1 MPEKTIQTRL
11 TMAKTI
17 QDQLA
22 EAIQGKY
29 PDAEVKKVN
38 KDNFLDIH
46 LPSVHPKRGTHLFFN
61 TSGGNIKLGFYCRED
76 DFTKKVLAKNGNLEA
91 YSQGVR
97 LKGNPE
103 WKSVDAACTAA
114 FTLVESLGGKGKKDQ
129 AAPTKQSP
137 KPQKEKPTST
147 TSKAEDLSE
156 FDLIEFDLEGRAVG
170 RKDPSAQLESEYSE
184 EDELRLAEIIK
195 QLESQME
202 GDAEADEE
210 SIPTVK
216 HSKGKPA
223 DTSLADETDRCLE
236 DPLAYLT
243 CIQQL
248 RNYYLGLSSN
258 SNSYRGTY
266 EEILR
271 EFTKAAVVPRIADK
285 MLRLAHEDGNLIES
299 LLLGP
304 MMKAEEA
311 YDKDYLTHD
320 DYVKSLREVVSDLL
334 GYCNVGLYLDTLEF
348 LMYLG
353 DELDE
358 DDSPSGSLSVQDRYF
373 PLFLMLKAS
382 PNQEIDDLEMV
393 LSKGELSRNAA
404 NGCEVKSLLLKSSGN
419 FNQLGNEEKL
429 GLILYDFILWDEPN
443 AGLDIKLADIA
454 AARSIF
460 SLVTQNASLAETL
473 VGGFSDNNS
482 FEIFQFFN
490 VEFNRKGFH
499 EFCLERWKE
508 LSREWNK
515 LKLQLLLEHVR
526 VDFQPSTYKNNPV
539 LKDYLKIYEGV
550 KVQDLSGGITSTTED
565 KGGKEKNKKQKPES
579 PKKQKAVPKEKGKK
593 NKGPILFDKA
603 SKSLDITSLPHCILF
618 VILQVGW
625 KLENY
630 TPEEMADIKST
641 AVTLGEWFDMDEDQ
655 CLEALD
661 ETLDLLKKCKAT
673 FAKKELAEKIIEN
686 CLVIN
691 SNISNEAVREDI
703 IRFMNDLANADGKVT
718 KDEEINLDYYSMLI
732 RDGSN
737 IFGLD

>member
-11 TMAKTI
+11 IMAKTI

-61 TSGGNIKLGFYCRED
+61 TSGGNIKLGFYCREE

-129 AAPTKQSP
+129 AAPTKESP

-156 FDLIEFDLEGRAVG
+156 FDLTEFDLEGRPVE
-170 RKDPSAQLESEYSE
+170 K
-184 EDELRLAEIIK
+184 
-195 QLESQME
+195 
-202 GDAEADEE
+202 
-210 SIPTVK
+210 TVPVAK
-216 HSKGKPA
+216 VPKGKPA
-223 DTSLADETDRCLE
+223 DTSMADDTDRCLE

-243 CIQQL
+243 FIQQL
-248 RNYYLGLSSN
+248 RNYYLALSSN

-304 MMKAEEA
+304 MMKAEET

-334 GYCNVGLYLDTLEF
+334 EYCNTGLFLDTLEF
-348 LMYLG
+348 FMYLG

-539 LKDYLKIYEGV
+539 LKDYLNVYDGV
-550 KVQDLSGGITSTTED
+550 KILELSQQTTD
-565 KGGKEKNKKQKPES
+565 SPLAKRAKEGNKKQTPNT
-579 PKKQKAVPKEKGKK
+579 PKKQKAAPKEEKK
-593 NKGPILFDKA
+593 NKEAREKENSNETLNIP
-603 SKSLDITSLPHCILF
+603 SLLHCILF
-618 VILQVGW
+618 VTLQVGW
-625 KLENY
+625 KFDKY
-630 TPEEMADIKST
+630 TSKEMADIRST
-641 AVTLGEWFDMDEDQ
+641 AVSLGDWFDMDDDE

-661 ETLDLLKKCKAT
+661 ETLELLKKCKT
-673 FAKKELAEKIIEN
+673 VFSIEQLSNTLTEL
-686 CLVIN
+686 CLHIN
-691 SNISNEAVREDI
+691 REISNEGARENI
-703 IRFMNDLANADGKVT
+703 ITFMNDQANADGKLT
-718 KDEEINLDYYSMLI
+718 EQEKINLDYYGMLI
-732 RDGSN
+732 RLGDVMFDN
-737 IFGLD
+737 Q